1 MFSVLHGEG
10 EKLTSVGLFTNENAT
25 ANSFLPKRAAAPL
38 VIPAL
43 GAAGQWALAAFL
55 LFVVVAERLFRGRL
69 KQCLFRGR
77 VRPFVGPGS
86 WLGEWGDIIV
96 CGMVVVDTALRFGV
110 ITPNF
115 GFAAAVAVYNAVNV
129 GVMGTPA
136 AVRKRRCIPFWI
148 IGGLVAHLL
157 SQDVLSQHLR
167 DQRMTSGGYPGGG
180 GAAVVGTWEL
190 QPPPGHGLAAAA
202 GTNGAGAGAGAG
214 AAGAGGGDMQGHAQW
229 YVMAMAVNCLA
240 RMFQL
245 SLLGMQFTQSAAQI
259 FLSTV
264 FLFAHVGATFTPYEG
279 VLIIAS
285 RAAVVALFYW
295 WHRPLDHR
303 NQGGAHGA
311 GESSSS
317 SSSSGSTYSRYG
329 EQITTP
335 VMLMRKLKLPGD
347 GGTYSD
353 EDEEAE
359 LLSTGFLSPEAP
371 VGAAASLC
379 TRVLDM
385 LEPPPPKGDE
395 SLTPPLREM
404 AGDGVPWLTDIAS
417 STAAR
422 QGTMRDRES

>member
-1 MFSVLHGEG
+1 MFSALHGEG
-10 EKLTSVGLFTNENAT
+10 EKLTSAGLFTNENAT
-25 ANSFLPKRAAAPL
+25 ANSLLPNGAAAPSA
-38 VIPAL
+38 IPAL

-55 LFVVVAERLFRGRL
+55 LFVVVAERLFRGHL

-110 ITPNF
+110 ISPYF
-115 GFAAAVAVYNAVNV
+115 GFAAALAVYNAVNV

-136 AVRKRRCIPFWI
+136 ALRKRRCIPFWV

-167 DQRMTSGGYPGGG
+167 DQRMASRGYPGGG
-180 GAAVVGTWEL
+180 GAAVFGDWEL
-190 QPPPGHGLAAAA
+190 QPPPGQVLAAAE
-202 GTNGAGAGAGAG
+202 GTNGAGGGAGAGAGAG
-214 AAGAGGGDMQGHAQW
+214 ANMQGHAQW
-229 YVMAMAVNCLA
+229 YVMAMAVNCLV

-264 FLFAHVGATFTPYEG
+264 FLFAHVGASFTPYEG

-285 RAAVVALFYW
+285 RTAVVALFYW
-295 WHRPLDHR
+295 WHRPLDLG
-303 NQGGAHGA
+303 NLGGAHGA
-311 GESSSS
+311 GGGSSSS
-317 SSSSGSTYSRYG
+317 SYTYSRYG

-335 VMLMRKLKLPGD
+335 TMLTRKLKLPGD
-347 GGTYSD
+347 GVTYGD

-359 LLSTGFLSPEAP
+359 LLSTGFLSPAAP

-379 TRVLDM
+379 TRILDM
-385 LEPPPPKGDE
+385 LEPPPPKDVE
-395 SLTPPLREM
+395 SLTPALRDM
-404 AGDGVPWLTDIAS
+404 AGLGEFEFTRNGLTDIAS

-422 QGTMRDRES
+422 QGIR